1 MKYKV
6 NQKTIP
12 YLSTR
17 LQGHI
22 DITFQELHKVLG
34 EPIRDTDDKTQAEWV
49 IEYNGV
55 MCTIY
60 DWKIAG
66 NVEYNSNW
74 NIGGADDRAVNL
86 VRDIFPNSRVN
97 RSRF

>member
-6 NQKTIP
+6 NQKAIP

-22 DITFQELHKVLG
+22 DITFQELEKVLG
-34 EPIRDTDDKTQAEWV
+34 RPIRDTNDNTQAEWV
-49 IEYNGV
+49 IEHNGV
-55 MCTIY
+55 MCCIY
-60 DWKIAG
+60 DWRIGG

-74 NIGGADDRAVNL
+74 CIGGADDRAINL
-86 VRDIFPNSRVN
+86 VREIFPNSRIN
-97 RSRF
+97 RSRY

>member
-12 YLSTR
+12 YQSTR

-22 DITFQELHKVLG
+22 DITFQELNKVLG
-34 EPIRDTDDKTQAEWV
+34 EPIRDVDDKTQAEWV
-49 IEYNGV
+49 IECNGII
-55 MCTIY
+55 CTIY
-60 DWKIAG
+60 DWKVAG

-74 NIGGADDRAVNL
+74 NIGGANDRAVS
-86 VRDIFPNSRVN
+86 VIREIFPNSRIN